1 MPVHAIK
8 LLGQGQLGTSLTTL
22 YTVPSYPPSAFAR
35 VNAIWIANTD
45 SVAHTVTLRVGTGTL
60 TAANSL
66 MEAVSLAANTTML
79 LTGGEWMLTLGAD
92 YLIQGLA
99 DTAAKVTITISGDEV
114 Q

>member
-1 MPVHAIK
+1 MISAIK
-8 LLGQGQLGTSLTTL
+8 LLGQAQLGTALTTL
-22 YTVPSYPPSAFAR
+22 YTVPTYPPSAFAR

-66 MEAVSLAANTTML
+66 LEAVSIAANTTML
-79 LTGGEWMLTLGAD
+79 FTGSEWALTLGAG

-99 DTAAKVTITISGDEV
+99 DTAAKVTVTLSGDET